1 MKLYLAL
8 FSCEKYKKMQ
18 AQRITCTVLNLHT
31 CREKENKFFYPTS
44 EKNPEQQNKESEMF
58 HCTQDTVGVMASCSF
73 SKP

>member
-31 CREKENKFFYPTS
+31 CREKERTQHFFFPTS
-44 EKNPEQQNKESEMF
+44 EKNPEQQNRIRNVSLHTG
-58 HCTQDTVGVMASCSF
+58 HCRCYGFVQLF
-73 SKP
+73 